1 MRGYGALHVEQ
12 RSKLQRVKANEA
24 ISLATQGRWQDAVVL
39 NREILDH
46 FPDDVEALNRLG
58 KALAETG
65 RYSEARKALER
76 SLEISPT
83 NGIARKNLER
93 MAGMEDAPI
102 VSSSRRVVPQ
112 VFLEESGKSITTAL
126 VGLPSAAALG
136 QVHNGDVVQLEVDGH
151 TVGVQ
156 NRMGQ
161 QLGRLEP
168 KLAARLI
175 KLQGGGNTYVAAV
188 ASVTHDGISV
198 VVRET
203 YQSAKMNGVVSFP
216 PTGAAAPS
224 YMTDMDM
231 GLDDDAEYD
240 AMASWAPLTED
251 NPVGDDAGD
260 DPAAAVK
267 PQRSTRTLHDEE
279 VEDEEDEEIRV

>member
-1 MRGYGALHVEQ
+1 MEQ

-39 NREILDH
+39 NREILEVC
-46 FPDDVEALNRLG
+46 PDDVEALNRLG

-76 SLEISPT
+76 SLEIAPT

-102 VSSSRRVVPQ
+102 VSASRRVAPQ
-112 VFLEESGKSITTAL
+112 VFLEESGKSITTTL
-126 VGLPSAAALG
+126 VGLPSASALG
-136 QVHNGDVVQLEVDGH
+136 QVHNGDVVHLEVDGH

-156 NRMGQ
+156 NRIGQ

-175 KLQGGGNTYVAAV
+175 KLQGGGNQYVAAV

-203 YQSAKMNGVVSFP
+203 YQSATMSGVVSFP

-224 YMTDMDM
+224 YMADMDM
-231 GLDDDAEYD
+231 GLDDDIDFD
-240 AMASWAPLTED
+240 AMTSWSPLTD
-251 NPVGDDAGD
+251 DAVVGDDAGD
-260 DPAAAVK
+260 DPPASVK
-267 PQRSTRTLHDEE
+267 PQRSVRALHDEE